1 VGFVNGTVHGILAIL
16 RAKMSL
22 SPPESTFLV
31 LLERAV
37 KLGCS
42 GVFLMVMSKSLLHYG
57 LHLLANDSSY
67 FVLFLHALCGDEC
80 TFCLGEGRLT
90 MICRGGATSAVLRES
105 LVPYVSRS
113 LSQLFQSP
121 SGVQGISKTKRE
133 KAVIDAIKAAFNQV
147 SPNFSGFYFPF
158 CCGPRGCRNVQQL
171 VENFTPKIYPKEV
184 C

>member
-1 VGFVNGTVHGILAIL
+1 
-16 RAKMSL
+16 
-22 SPPESTFLV
+22 
-31 LLERAV
+31 
-37 KLGCS
+37 
-42 GVFLMVMSKSLLHYG
+42 
-57 LHLLANDSSY
+57 
-67 FVLFLHALCGDEC
+67 
-80 TFCLGEGRLT
+80 

-121 SGVQGISKTKRE
+121 PGVQGISKTERE

-147 SPNFSGFYFPF
+147 SPNFSGFYFLF